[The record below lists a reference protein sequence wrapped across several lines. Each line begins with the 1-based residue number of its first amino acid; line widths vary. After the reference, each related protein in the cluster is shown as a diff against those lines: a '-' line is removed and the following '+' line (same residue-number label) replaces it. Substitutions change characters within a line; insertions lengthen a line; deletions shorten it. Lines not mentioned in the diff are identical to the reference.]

1 MPISRRYFWFSLQNF
16 SHSSLVFHHPRHPF
30 RGQSMFR
37 NTGFLLQIVLTTLL
51 LPSTL
56 LCSLPANAETATRIA
71 FAAGSRQSAR
81 VEQLKFAPTLAF
93 VPTYTGRNFINKEA
107 VRYTGL
113 PTGECYNLTYV
124 MREDSA
130 MVLNWYHG
138 ALRQSGW
145 TIDETARSKFSLSA
159 THAQGLCCLLFVRP
173 AQDPGFATELTLR
186 FSIRPS

>member
-1 MPISRRYFWFSLQNF
+1 
-16 SHSSLVFHHPRHPF
+16 
-30 RGQSMFR
+30 MFR
-37 NTGFLLQIVLTTLL
+37 NTAFLSQTFLATLL
-51 LPSTL
+51 LPSTV
-56 LCSLPANAETATRIA
+56 LCSLPAKAENGTRIA
-71 FAAGSRQSAR
+71 LSTGSRQSAR

-113 PTGECYNLTYV
+113 PTGECYNLTYM

-130 MVLNWYHG
+130 MVLNWYHD

-159 THAQGLCCLLFVRP
+159 THAQGLSCLLFVRP
-173 AQDPGFATELTLR
+173 AQDSGFATELTLR

>member
-1 MPISRRYFWFSLQNF
+1 MLFNTRFLSQFSLA
-16 SHSSLVFHHPRHPF
+16 
-30 RGQSMFR
+30 
-37 NTGFLLQIVLTTLL
+37 TLL
-51 LPSTL
+51 VT
-56 LCSLPANAETATRIA
+56 CTMFGSLPAIAENATRIA
-71 FAAGSRQSAR
+71 LASGSRQSVR

-93 VPTYTGRNFINKEA
+93 VPTYTGRNFISKEA

-113 PTGECYNLTYV
+113 PTGECYNLTYM

-130 MVLNWYHG
+130 MVLNWYQD

-145 TIDETARSKFSLSA
+145 TVDDTTRSKFSLSA

-173 AQDPGFATELTLR
+173 TQSSGFATELTLR